1 MAGLVSP
8 LAVLTWSSCFWRG
21 SVCSLFQGPSASYEP
36 LRSRGVVFGLGAGK
50 TSLVR
55 LAAALAGQPLVELA
69 LSAGTDTA
77 DLLGGFEQLE
87 PLRRVQVLPCSTLNM
102 RKLHSSSSS
111 P

>member
-1 MAGLVSP
+1 MGFLGADCNGRQ
-8 LAVLTWSSCFWRG
+8 LAL
-21 SVCSLFQGPSASYEP
+21 PD
-36 LRSRGVVFGLGAGK
+36 AGK

-87 PLRRVQVLPCSTLNM
+87 PLRRVQVPSLQHTSG
-102 RKLHSSSSS
+102 RKLAGKVCC
-111 P
+111 

>member
-1 MAGLVSP
+1 MGACASDGTEGSCHGGKTSSYWR
-8 LAVLTWSSCFWRG
+8 AVLLAGHVVSSTEGW
-21 SVCSLFQGPSASYEP
+21 Q
-36 LRSRGVVFGLGAGK
+36 LGERCRAGK

-87 PLRRVQVLPCSTLNM
+87 PLRRVQVDPDVLLDVAPWRCLSC
-102 RKLHSSSSS
+102 
-111 P
+111 PG